1 MSHENVEKVLTLLDA
16 FVQNDLEAV
25 LRLADPEGRF
35 EPQLAALQGTY
46 VGHDGLRR
54 FFADAS
60 ESMSIAGVD
69 CPDIRDL
76 GDRVLAIGTFR
87 ISGTASGIEA
97 QIPFAIVAAFREG
110 LITDLRDYGNK
121 GEALEAA
128 GLSNG

>member
-1 MSHENVEKVLTLLDA
+1 MSQENVERVHALLDA
-16 FVQNDLEAV
+16 FVRNDVDAL

-35 EPQLAALQGTY
+35 EPRLTSLQGTY

-54 FFADAS
+54 FLADAW
-60 ESMSIAGVD
+60 ENMSIAGVD

-87 ISGTASGIEA
+87 IGGTASGIEA

-110 LITDLRDYGNK
+110 LITDLRDYGDK
-121 GEALEAA
+121 DEAVEAA
-128 GLSNG
+128 GLSE